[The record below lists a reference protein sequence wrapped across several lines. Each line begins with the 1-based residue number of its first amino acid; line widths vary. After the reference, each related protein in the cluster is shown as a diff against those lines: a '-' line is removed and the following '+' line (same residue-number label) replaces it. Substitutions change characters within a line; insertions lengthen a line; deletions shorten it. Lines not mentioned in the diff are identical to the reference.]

1 MLMQNHRIENAE
13 RIVGFPF
20 VLLGEY
26 GGTVFVADEQF
37 IVGRQKCNAVLL
49 HFAISITLVQ
59 EIFRTVY
66 HFTVSAEDICS
77 IPIRHSF
84 TGNPLHHTKSASV
97 AGAWL
102 WKYFVAKRANASSFG
117 RQPNL
122 FSSFP

>member
-66 HFTVSAEDICS
+66 HFYGQ
-77 IPIRHSF
+77 RRGYLFHSYAAF
-84 TGNPLHHTKSASV
+84 FH
-97 AGAWL
+97 
-102 WKYFVAKRANASSFG
+102 R
-117 RQPNL
+117 
-122 FSSFP
+122 